1 MEKRINLIA
10 TKKNKTVTTKWI
22 NQWTLL
28 QATKTSRQRS
38 INESLQLHEEKRISL
53 LAAEFSFPV
62 QRIVRDE
69 FFARLSRR
77 RGPTSLSCII
87 ASRCRRLIPRNP
99 RALLVIEFPSIS
111 RSKIVARSRF
121 RFVWPGYI
129 VSPWRHLKRNY
140 GVIAC
145 SSRATALISIYF
157 PNRNEPSHDC
167 NYRLRFARRTFKRW
181 ELWLA
186 DFNETSRRSPRRRSS
201 FRLVNLSFI

>member
-1 MEKRINLIA
+1 MNIPVNPVASHKNIKTEIYQRIITA
-10 TKKNKTVTTKWI
+10 
-22 NQWTLL
+22 
-28 QATKTSRQRS
+28 SRRK
-38 INESLQLHEEKRISL
+38 KRISL
-53 LAAEFSFPV
+53 LAAEFSFPRTKDRSRWV
-62 QRIVRDE
+62 LRAAVETRRSN
-69 FFARLSRR
+69 FFELHNRVPVSSRR
-77 RGPTSLSCII
+77 R
-87 ASRCRRLIPRNP
+87 RRRLIPRNP

-145 SSRATALISIYF
+145 NSRATALIPIYF

-167 NYRLRFARRTFKRW
+167 NYHLRFARRTFKRR
-181 ELWLA
+181 ELWLT

-201 FRLVNLSFI
+201 FRLVNSSFI

>member
-1 MEKRINLIA
+1 MNIPVNPVASHKNIKTEIYQRIIIA
-10 TKKNKTVTTKWI
+10 
-22 NQWTLL
+22 
-28 QATKTSRQRS
+28 SRRK
-38 INESLQLHEEKRISL
+38 KRISL
-53 LAAEFSFPV
+53 LAAEFSFPRTKDRSRWV
-62 QRIVRDE
+62 LRAAVETRRSN
-69 FFARLSRR
+69 FFELHNRVPVSSRR
-77 RGPTSLSCII
+77 R
-87 ASRCRRLIPRNP
+87 RRRLIPRNP

-145 SSRATALISIYF
+145 SSRATALIPIYF

-167 NYRLRFARRTFKRW
+167 NYRLRFARRTFKRR
-181 ELWLA
+181 ELWLT

-201 FRLVNLSFI
+201 FRLVNSSFI